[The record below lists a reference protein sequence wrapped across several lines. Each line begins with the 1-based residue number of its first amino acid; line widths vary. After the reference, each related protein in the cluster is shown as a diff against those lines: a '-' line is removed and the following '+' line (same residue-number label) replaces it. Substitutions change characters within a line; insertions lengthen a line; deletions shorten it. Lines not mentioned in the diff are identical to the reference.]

1 MERRVSGDRRQD
13 HVFVA
18 NDRRSGPYDRRNA
31 SSRLQAREAERA
43 KIERIRAF
51 KQKEQTAPKKAPLLT
66 KQRLVYLGV
75 ALLIIV
81 IALFLMN

>member
-1 MERRVSGDRRQD
+1 MERRVTGDRRQA

-18 NDRRSGPYDRRNA
+18 DDRRSGPFDRRNA

-51 KQKEQTAPKKAPLLT
+51 KHKDQTAPEKAPLFT
-66 KQRLVYLGV
+66 KQRLIFLGV

-81 IALFLMN
+81 TALFFMN